1 MINSEYR
8 CSRNVNKRIIFL
20 EEETCCNC
28 HKQDSKRDSKIDG
41 SAPLSYAIDDYLL
54 RFLCLK
60 DSPSFSFYLPVFR
73 DR

>member
-8 CSRNVNKRIIFL
+8 CSRNVNKKIIFL

-28 HKQDSKRDSKIDG
+28 HKQDSKQDRWT
-41 SAPLSYAIDDYLL
+41 APLSYAIDDYLL